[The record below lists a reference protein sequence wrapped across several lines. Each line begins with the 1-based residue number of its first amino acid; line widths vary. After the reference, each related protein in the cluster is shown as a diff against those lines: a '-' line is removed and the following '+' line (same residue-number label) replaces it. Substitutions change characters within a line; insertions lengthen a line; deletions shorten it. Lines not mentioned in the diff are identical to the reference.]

1 MRKNILVILAFSTM
15 SLCMFASCSK
25 KAVVP
30 PKQNDRSA
38 ATVKPGTST
47 GSTATNQPSTTHTC
61 GGGGGNYGGSGS
73 SDTGAH

>member
-30 PKQNDRSA
+30 PKQTDRST
-38 ATVKPGTST
+38 ATVKPGIGT
-47 GSTATNQPSTTHTC
+47 GSTTTNQTSTTHTC
-61 GGGGGNYGGSGS
+61 GGGGGGSYDGSGS
-73 SDTGAH
+73 TGPH